1 MSSLFD
7 QLSEHVNG
15 NTIDQLASQIGASP
29 GQTQAAVSA
38 AMPMLLGA
46 LARNSATPQGAA
58 GILGALE
65 RDHDGSLL
73 DNLGGLLGG
82 AGGMGGLGGSSGG
95 GMGDIGGILGGLLGG
110 GAPAGSASERSGGS
124 GGGMMDMGGAILG
137 HIFGGK
143 QGNVSSSLG
152 KSTGLKSGQILQL
165 LALLAP
171 IVMAVLGKRNR
182 QSGGLGQGGLADIL
196 GGAFQK
202 SAAEA
207 PASVTAGAGG
217 GGIGD
222 LLSSA
227 LDRDQ
232 DGSVLDDLM
241 QQGGGILGSL
251 LGGPKKS

>member
-7 QLSEHVNG
+7 QLTQHVNTD
-15 NTIDQLASQIGASP
+15 TIGQIASQIGATP

-73 DNLGGLLGG
+73 DDLGGLLGG
-82 AGGMGGLGGSSGG
+82 LTGGGGGL
-95 GMGDIGGILGGLLGG
+95 GDIGGMLGGLLGG
-110 GAPAGSASERSGGS
+110 GTSGVGS
-124 GGGMMDMGGAILG
+124 GSGGMMDMGGAILG
-137 HIFGGK
+137 HVFGGK
-143 QGNVSSSLG
+143 QGNVAASLG
-152 KSTGLKSGQILQL
+152 KSTGLQSGQILQL

-171 IVMAVLGKRNR
+171 IVMGVLGRQNK
-182 QSGGLGQGGLADIL
+182 QSGGLDQGGLADIL

-202 SAAEA
+202 SAAQA
-207 PASVTAGAGG
+207 PASVTQGASGA

-222 LLSSA
+222 LLSSV
-227 LDRDQ
+227 LDANH
-232 DGSVLDDLM
+232 DGSVMDDLM
-241 QQGGGILGSL
+241 KQGGGILGSL
-251 LGGPKKS
+251 LGGPKKG